1 MGHFGH
7 VKMGNDAQ
15 CKIID
20 MEDVHL
26 DTNIGCK
33 LILKN
38 VRHIPDI
45 CLNLISISVL
55 EEEGYHNYFG
65 EGKWNLIKWSLVI
78 AKGKKYNS
86 LYRMETN
93 SYRKEMN
100 AVDDFSTKLQ
110 HNWLGHLSENGM
122 HILSKKQVIPNLKSV
137 NLKVC
142 TYCLLIKQHRVA
154 FKSFPQSRK
163 SNVLDL
169 IHTDVCF
176 LDDQNLGSAQYYV
189 SFIDGHSRK
198 V

>member
-1 MGHFGH
+1 
-7 VKMGNDAQ
+7 
-15 CKIID
+15 

-38 VRHIPDI
+38 VRHILDI

-78 AKGKKYNS
+78 ARGKKYNS

-100 AVDDFSTKLQ
+100 AVDDFSTEL
-110 HNWLGHLSENGM
+110 
-122 HILSKKQVIPNLKSV
+122 
-137 NLKVC
+137 
-142 TYCLLIKQHRVA
+142 
-154 FKSFPQSRK
+154 
-163 SNVLDL
+163 
-169 IHTDVCF
+169 
-176 LDDQNLGSAQYYV
+176 
-189 SFIDGHSRK
+189 
-198 V
+198 